1 MKKNCQRSSGSIIPV
16 AIFVVLLALSFST
29 VSALSVSGAVYS
41 GSIAAGGTDTH
52 TMGISIGPDEEALDV
67 SIAVMGLGQTLDR
80 NFISLDPGDDLSPYS
95 ARTYITLDNSSIHL
109 EPGTTRNVTAT
120 IKLPSDVGAGG
131 RYATIYIHG
140 LPGAGKAL
148 TTAVIVPVLITVS
161 GTGPILSGSI
171 TNVSVEEVT
180 VGQPIAITTTF
191 KNTGN
196 SHYPNSVN
204 TITVTD
210 ATKKILATVSTQP
223 SSFSIIPGNT
233 IQYVLTPDLQN
244 LPVGTYTADS
254 KVLLES
260 GTVLDEKT
268 ITFTVTTKYTPP
280 VTDSN
285 ITLTPGSAGVLTSP
299 DGRYSVSFPQDAV
312 LGDAVVTLK
321 PHSRAN
327 LQPAPPG
334 ANLGA
339 SCFEITGL
347 NGLLSKNAT
356 VRVIYSADD
365 LTAADGD
372 ASRLE
377 LSYYDPAQGTWV
389 IIPTQVDTQ
398 SATLTATTNHLSVW
412 AVMITVSPPV
422 TAEATSGAGLMNAP
436 TQAPVPLAMII
447 LSLVIAVIAA
457 GYSTGK
463 RK

>member
-1 MKKNCQRSSGSIIPV
+1 MKKNCQRSPGSIIPV
-16 AIFVVLLALSFST
+16 AIFLVLVALSFST

-67 SIAVMGLGQTLDR
+67 SVEVMGLGQTLDR
-80 NFISLDPGDDLSPYS
+80 NFISLDPAKDLSPFS
-95 ARTYITLDNSSIHL
+95 ARAYITLDNSSIHL
-109 EPGTTRNVTAT
+109 EPGTTRTVTAT

-148 TTAVIVPVLITVS
+148 TTAVIVPVLISVS
-161 GTGPILSGSI
+161 GTSPILSGSI
-171 TNVSVEEVT
+171 TDVRVGEVT

-204 TITVTD
+204 TVTITD
-210 ATKKILATVSTQP
+210 AHKNVLATSSTLA
-223 SSFSIIPGNT
+223 SAFSIIPGNT
-233 IQYVLTPDLQN
+233 VQYVVTPGLQN
-244 LPVGTYTADS
+244 LPAGTYTADS
-254 KVLLES
+254 RVLLNS

-268 ITFTVTTKYTPP
+268 TTFTVTTTYTPP
-280 VTDSN
+280 VTESN
-285 ITLTPGSAGVLTSP
+285 ITLTPGSAGILTSP
-299 DGRYSVSFPQDAV
+299 DGRYSVSFPQGAV

-321 PHSRAN
+321 PYSRAN
-327 LQPAPPG
+327 LQPAPTG

-347 NGLLSKNAT
+347 NGLLSKAAT

-365 LTAADGD
+365 LAAAGGD
-372 ASRLE
+372 TSQLE
-377 LSYYDPAQGTWV
+377 LSYYDPAQGAWV
-389 IIPTQVDTQ
+389 LLPTQVDTQ
-398 SATLTATTNHLSVW
+398 AATLTSTTNHLSVW
-412 AVMITVSPPV
+412 AVMITGSSSVI
-422 TAEATSGAGLMNAP
+422 AETTSGAGPMNAP
-436 TQAPVPLAMII
+436 TQAPVPVTII
-447 LSLVIAVIAA
+447 LLSLVIAVIAA
-457 GYSTGK
+457 GYRTGK